1 MRLISPKNPKN
12 VLKNLRVVIFFIFL
26 TFFEA
31 FFPQIKASYFLL
43 LILGFWINNVKYI
56 RNELIDRPDT

>member
-1 MRLISPKNPKN
+1 MRLISPKNPMF

-31 FFPQIKASYFLL
+31 FFPHLKAPYFCS

-56 RNELIDRPDT
+56 RDELIDPPDT